1 MQPLSRVAQRVPA
14 SYQKRR
20 AWSRS
25 SAGTRSGA
33 GSTPGSC
40 RVGESAF
47 EADEA
52 GRRSILADAHRYAA
66 GRTDRRPVIVLAW
79 SFFTAL
85 DGVAVEI
92 SCTAIMFGK
101 CYNGGLMPM
110 LHGCAYEGCETFT
123 LSTYCFEHELVI
135 RAEIEAGRV
144 HVVARDEPT
153 TRESTDAAQRA

>member
-1 MQPLSRVAQRVPA
+1 MPIVTPQAGQIGGRSPSSLSP
-14 SYQKRR
+14 
-20 AWSRS
+20 
-25 SAGTRSGA
+25 
-33 GSTPGSC
+33 
-40 RVGESAF
+40 
-47 EADEA
+47 
-52 GRRSILADAHRYAA
+52 
-66 GRTDRRPVIVLAW
+66 W

-85 DGVAVEI
+85 DGIAVEI

-135 RAEIEAGRV
+135 RAEIEAERV
-144 HVVARDEPT
+144 HVAARDEPT